1 MIVCLFIKKRNMLK
15 SQNNSPS
22 GQKQRLLQEHMSYIV
37 RRMQDRDIPQG
48 LEIDREAF
56 PTQWPHPTYASF
68 KQELRNRLACYIVVA
83 KPTEIEAAEPHTDDN
98 SFWQKFLRF
107 FGREHIPGKGIPAL
121 NEYIVGLAGF
131 WVMVDEAHITTLAV
145 RDAYRRQGIG
155 EQLLIEIIERA
166 AQLKA
171 NVVTLEARISN
182 KQAQALYQKYGF
194 QKVGVRRAY
203 YTDNGEDAILM
214 TTDSLTSDAF
224 NSHFQQLKHGHIY
237 RWGELYINE
246 TSKVA

>member
-1 MIVCLFIKKRNMLK
+1 
-15 SQNNSPS
+15 
-22 GQKQRLLQEHMSYIV
+22 MSYII
-37 RRMQDRDIPQG
+37 RRMQDKDIPQA

-83 KPTEIEAAEPHTDDN
+83 KPTETKVAKPDTDDN
-98 SFWQKFLRF
+98 GFWQKFLHLLGHERIS
-107 FGREHIPGKGIPAL
+107 GGEIPTLNEHIIGI
-121 NEYIVGLAGF
+121 AGF

-145 RDAYRRQGIG
+145 RDTYRRQGIG

-166 AQLKA
+166 AQFGA

-214 TTDSLTSDAF
+214 TTDSLTSSTF
-224 NSHFQQLKHGHIY
+224 QLHFQQLKQSHIH
-237 RWGELYINE
+237 RWGKLYMDE
-246 TSKVA
+246 PSKVA

>member
-1 MIVCLFIKKRNMLK
+1 
-15 SQNNSPS
+15 
-22 GQKQRLLQEHMSYIV
+22 
-37 RRMQDRDIPQG
+37 MQDKDIPQA
-48 LEIDREAF
+48 LEVDREAF

-68 KQELRNRLACYIVVA
+68 KQELRNRLACYIVVT
-83 KPTEIEAAEPHTDDN
+83 KPTETKAANSDTDDN
-98 SFWQKFLRF
+98 SFWQKFLHL
-107 FGREHIPGKGIPAL
+107 FGRDRTSGEEIPAL
-121 NEYIVGLAGF
+121 NEYIVGIAGF

-166 AQLKA
+166 AQFKA

-203 YTDNGEDAILM
+203 YTDNGEDAIIM

-224 NSHFQQLKHGHIY
+224 NSHFRQLKQSHVH
-237 RWGELYINE
+237 RWGELYLNE